1 MQTDKKMQEEDRNRY
16 NVLIDRGT
24 EVFERMQEHISNLNA
39 RNMTFIGII
48 LATLSIILTLL
59 LFLLR
64 QMGIPFSNVDWIL
77 LSLFCLFSVIS
88 LVITIPL
95 SIPTEYKDLDI
106 FEQKRF
112 DELLRMNE
120 QTLLS
125 DFLSHLKESYEYNLD
140 KYNKRTRWFTVAL
153 YLFITANITF
163 ITVAIKNLI

>member
-16 NVLIDRGT
+16 NVLINRGT
-24 EVFERMQEHISNLNA
+24 EVFERMQKHISNLNA

-48 LATLSIILTLL
+48 LATLSIILTLV
-59 LFLLR
+59 LFLR
-64 QMGIPFSNVDWIL
+64 QVGLQVSNMDCIF
-77 LSLFCLFSVIS
+77 LFLFFLFSVIS
-88 LVITIPL
+88 LVITTSL

-125 DFLSHLKESYEYNLD
+125 DFLSHLKESYEYNVI

-163 ITVAIKNLI
+163 ITFTIKNLI

>member
-48 LATLSIILTLL
+48 LATLSIILTLV
-59 LFLLR
+59 LFLR
-64 QMGIPFSNVDWIL
+64 QVGLQFSNMDRIL
-77 LSLFCLFSVIS
+77 LSFFFLFSVIS
-88 LVITIPL
+88 LVITTSL

-125 DFLSHLKESYEYNLD
+125 DFLSHLKESYEYNVI

-163 ITVAIKNLI
+163 ITFAIKNLI

>member
-1 MQTDKKMQEEDRNRY
+1 MQADKKMQEEDRNRY

-24 EVFERMQEHISNLNA
+24 EVFERMQGNISTLNA

-59 LFLLR
+59 LFLR
-64 QMGIPFSNVDWIL
+64 QLGLQFSNMDWIL
-77 LSLFCLFSVIS
+77 LSLFFLFSVIS
-88 LVITIPL
+88 LVITTSL
-95 SIPTEYKDLDI
+95 SIPTEYKDLKI

-125 DFLSHLKESYEYNLD
+125 DFLFNLKESYEYNVI

-163 ITVAIKNLI
+163 ISFAIKNLI

>member
-1 MQTDKKMQEEDRNRY
+1 MQEEDRNRY
-16 NVLIDRGT
+16 KILIAGGT
-24 EVFERMQEHISNLNA
+24 EVFERMQGNISTFNA
-39 RNMTFIGII
+39 RNMTLIGII

-88 LVITIPL
+88 LVITTSL
-95 SIPTEYKDLDI
+95 SIPTEYKDLAI

-112 DELLRMNE
+112 DELLRMDE

-125 DFLSHLKESYEYNLD
+125 DFLYHLKDAYDYNLD
-140 KYNKRTRWFTVAL
+140 KYKNLMRWFTFAL
-153 YLFITANITF
+153 CSFIIADITF
-163 ITVAIKNLI
+163 VILVAKNII

>member
-1 MQTDKKMQEEDRNRY
+1 MQEEDRNCY
-16 NVLIDRGT
+16 KILIARGT
-24 EVFERMQEHISNLNA
+24 EVFERMQENISNLNA
-39 RNMTFIGII
+39 RNMTLIGII

-112 DELLRMNE
+112 DELLRMHE
-120 QTLLS
+120 QTLFS
-125 DFLSHLKESYEYNLD
+125 DFLYYLKEAYEYNLN
-140 KYNKRTRWFTVAL
+140 KYENRMWWFTFAFYFFIIADIIFIILVAK
-153 YLFITANITF
+153 NI
-163 ITVAIKNLI
+163 ICG

>member
-1 MQTDKKMQEEDRNRY
+1 MQEEDRNRY
-16 NVLIDRGT
+16 KILIAGGT
-24 EVFERMQEHISNLNA
+24 EVFERMQGNISTLNA
-39 RNMTFIGII
+39 RNMTLIGII

-88 LVITIPL
+88 LVITTSL
-95 SIPTEYKDLDI
+95 SIPTEYKDLAI
-106 FEQKRF
+106 FEQKRY
-112 DELLRMNE
+112 DELLRMDE

-125 DFLSHLKESYEYNLD
+125 DFLFHLKKSYEYNVN

-163 ITVAIKNLI
+163 ISFVVKNLI

>member
-1 MQTDKKMQEEDRNRY
+1 MQEEDRNRY
-16 NVLIDRGT
+16 KILIAGGT
-24 EVFERMQEHISNLNA
+24 EVFERMQGNISTFNA
-39 RNMTFIGII
+39 RNMTLIGII

-95 SIPTEYKDLDI
+95 SIPTEYKDLAI

-112 DELLRMNE
+112 DELLRMDE

-125 DFLSHLKESYEYNLD
+125 DFLSHLKESYEYNVN

-163 ITVAIKNLI
+163 ISFVVKNLI